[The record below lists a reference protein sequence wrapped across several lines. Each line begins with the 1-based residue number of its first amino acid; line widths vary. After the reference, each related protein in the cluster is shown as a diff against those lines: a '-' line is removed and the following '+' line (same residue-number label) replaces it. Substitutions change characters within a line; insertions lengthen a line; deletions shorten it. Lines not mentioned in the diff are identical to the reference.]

1 MVPTNAESNSQELLL
16 KKVLGLLKCTLAKLN
31 SLINIK
37 NEKNNFF
44 IIFGGLHEGHVKIT
58 I

>member
-1 MVPTNAESNSQELLL
+1 MVPTNAESNSQELPL

-37 NEKNNFF
+37 K
-44 IIFGGLHEGHVKIT
+44 
-58 I
+58 